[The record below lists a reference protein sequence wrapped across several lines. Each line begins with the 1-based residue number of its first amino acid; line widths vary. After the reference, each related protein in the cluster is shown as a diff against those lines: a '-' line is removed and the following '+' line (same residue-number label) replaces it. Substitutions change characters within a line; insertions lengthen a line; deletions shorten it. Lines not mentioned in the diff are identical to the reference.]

1 VLVVPSSH
9 CDKKWA
15 HRALGWNNYAS
26 ARAGKRMHRHLF
38 GLWMS
43 PRGFWFIA
51 IVVVELLLQHYDRQ
65 QQRAC
70 KYILLDSGRA
80 AHNRSP
86 LCCAQDK
93 FLEQPFAPLCDFCGG
108 RRPGN

>member
-1 VLVVPSSH
+1 
-9 CDKKWA
+9 
-15 HRALGWNNYAS
+15 
-26 ARAGKRMHRHLF
+26 MHRHLF

-65 QQRAC
+65 QQQRAC

-93 FLEQPFAPLCDFCGG
+93 FLERSHSLLCVIFVVGADLEIDFYK
-108 RRPGN
+108 RQRAWEMEKREIH